1 MTNFE
6 ELANLLFPQID
17 KTPEYYEALYP
28 PRNLKEGARVTR
40 FAPSPTGFLHFGNL
54 FTCIV
59 AYRTAKSTDGIFYV
73 RVEDTDQ
80 KRKVD
85 GAVESMLTSLSEYG
99 VEADEG
105 VIGEDTE
112 KGEYGP
118 YYQSHRKEIY
128 QSYAKSLVEQGL
140 AYPCFCSPE
149 EIEEIRNA
157 QENEDIKGYYGK
169 YAKCRDLTLDEIKAN
184 ITKAGLYD

>member
-28 PRNLKEGARVTR
+28 PRNIKERARVTR

-85 GAVESMLTSLSEYG
+85 GAVSSMLTSLSEYG
-99 VEADEG
+99 VEAAEC
-105 VIGEDTE
+105 VIGDDTE
-112 KGEYGP
+112 KG
-118 YYQSHRKEIY
+118 
-128 QSYAKSLVEQGL
+128 
-140 AYPCFCSPE
+140 
-149 EIEEIRNA
+149 
-157 QENEDIKGYYGK
+157 D
-169 YAKCRDLTLDEIKAN
+169 
-184 ITKAGLYD
+184 